1 MSTSR
6 FTSVLVLSVVAATQ
20 TPRTLT
26 QRYDFEDA
34 SNRVSLRHRIDEASG
49 LVDPET
55 GFLILISARQ
65 ESIIEITPGG
75 RIVSGFHLG
84 SDQHP
89 QAEGI
94 AILPD
99 GTLLLADERQ
109 RGRAHLTA
117 YVRLD

>member
-1 MSTSR
+1 MRQVSDLAVEPEAIR
-6 FTSVLVLSVVAATQ
+6 VQAAG
-20 TPRTLT
+20 L
-26 QRYDFEDA
+26 
-34 SNRVSLRHRIDEASG
+34 EAFGLADHFAPSG
-49 LVDPET
+49 VEVDPET

-65 ESIIEITPGG
+65 ESIIEITPSG

-84 SDQHP
+84 SDRHP

-109 RGRAHLTA
+109 RGRAHITS